1 MVLSLP
7 MAAAGIAATSM
18 AGLTGLL
25 LLMGGV
31 GDARAHTG
39 LLAGSVCA
47 TSGPIAGISA
57 AAAAN
62 GRVVA
67 AVSVARGGDQAAL
80 IALMVGLTESGLRV
94 LANPNDPAG
103 NAFPHDGVGSDHA
116 SLGIFQQQPWWGTAA
131 QRMEPVAS
139 TNLFLDRLLSL
150 PHWQTAAPWQAAQS
164 VQASAFSDGS
174 NFRAQMDQAISI
186 LNAVKASSTALK
198 CGGSDLGQPPPGPT
212 ARYGLPVGYTIPAA
226 TSQAAQVAV
235 TFALGEL
242 GKPYVFGA
250 TGPAAYDCSG
260 LMVAAWAAAEHP
272 LSRTTT
278 TQMLDGTDTSQA
290 QLSPGDLVLIPGS
303 GGRLASPGHVAMF
316 IGGGLVV
323 EAPHTGDVVKVVTY
337 ASLTSGGVSAL
348 RHIA

>member
-7 MAAAGIAATSM
+7 MAAAVIAATSM
-18 AGLTGLL
+18 TGLTGLL

-31 GDARAHTG
+31 GDATAHTG

-47 TSGPIAGISA
+47 TSGPIAGISDT
-57 AAAAN
+57 AAAN

-150 PHWQTAAPWQAAQS
+150 PHWQTAPPWQAAQS

-174 NFRAQMDQAISI
+174 NFRAQMDPAISI
-186 LNAVKASSTALK
+186 LNAVKAGSAALH
-198 CGGSDLGQPPPGPT
+198 CGGSGIGQPPSGPT
-212 ARYGLPVGYTIPAA
+212 DRYGLPVGYTIPAG
-226 TSQAAQVAV
+226 TSQGARAAV

-242 GKPYVFGA
+242 GKPYAFGA

-260 LMVAAWAAAEHP
+260 LMVAAWAAAGHT

-278 TQMLDGTDTSQA
+278 TQMGDGTATSQG

-303 GGRLASPGHVAMF
+303 GGTLASPGHVAMF